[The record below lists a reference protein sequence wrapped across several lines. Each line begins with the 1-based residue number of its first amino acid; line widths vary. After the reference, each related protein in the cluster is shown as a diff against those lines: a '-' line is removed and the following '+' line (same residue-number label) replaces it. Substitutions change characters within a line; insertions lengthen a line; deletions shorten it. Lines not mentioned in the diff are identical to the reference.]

1 MHRLCASALRRGYS
15 VKAAMSGRSILNPSV
30 YYSLTLAIL
39 AFGIDRAHKAFQV
52 SAECIAV
59 GAAPCV
65 EIFSSFIP
73 FSMSG
78 WRGGEVVRVT
88 DFFDYVLV
96 WNTGISYGMLE
107 GLPVWGLGVIM
118 LGAII
123 ALAVWWVRADALLI
137 RLGLALCVGGALS
150 NALDR
155 LLYGAVADFFHLHWG
170 SWSFYIFNIADVA
183 ITAGVIL
190 LLADLI
196 GLGRPRKATS

>member
-1 MHRLCASALRRGYS
+1 MNLKSLA
-15 VKAAMSGRSILNPSV
+15 NPSV
-30 YYSLTLAIL
+30 YYSLTAAIL
-39 AFGIDRAHKAFQV
+39 AFGLDRAHKAFQV
-52 SAECIAV
+52 SADCIAV

-65 EIFSSFIP
+65 EIFSSYVP
-73 FSMSG
+73 FSMTG
-78 WRGGEVVRVT
+78 WRGGEIVRVT

-96 WNTGISYGMLE
+96 WNTGISYGLLE

-118 LGAII
+118 LVAVI
-123 ALAVWWVRADALLI
+123 ALSVWWVRADSALI
-137 RLGLALCVGGALS
+137 RMGLALCIGGALS

-170 SWSFYIFNIADVA
+170 TWSFYIFNLADIA

-196 GLGRPRKATS
+196 GLGRRGKTAT